1 MFMNENE
8 KIVHQN
14 LSDSAQAVLGGKI
27 ITLNVYID
35 ATQPTMR

>member
-1 MFMNENE
+1 
-8 KIVHQN
+8 

-35 ATQPTMR
+35 ATQPTMRWDCIPINPS